1 MGEASGGSG
10 VSKAVFSAEGACGG
24 SSSFEVQ
31 YNPKDFKFDKKV
43 TWKNHDDMGQE
54 ASLEF
59 QKVTPATMSMDL
71 IFDTT
76 HDQSDVRTVWVNRL
90 LSLTNPDVTP
100 VGGEAGELDKA
111 RPPIVRFIWGAFEMK
126 GVFESVNV
134 SYMMFTSSGTPLR
147 AKVAVKM
154 KEWKPTKFKDGESGA
169 RAGYGSAPT
178 QLVTVQAGETVAS
191 LAAKHGVDPKQ
202 LAEDNG
208 WDDPLEDVKAGI
220 TALIK
225 REAKAALP
233 GVPDSVW
240 KKF

>member
-24 SSSFEVQ
+24 SKSFSVQ

-100 VGGEAGELDKA
+100 VGGEAGKLDKA
-111 RPPIVRFIWGAFEMK
+111 RPPIVSFVWGNFRMK
-126 GVFESVNV
+126 GVFESLNV
-134 SYMMFTSSGTPLR
+134 SYMMFTSDGTPLR

-154 KEWKPTKFKDGESGA
+154 KEWKPTKFKDGEAGA

-178 QLVTVQAGETVAS
+178 QLVTVQAGETAAS
-191 LAAKHGVDPKQ
+191 MAAKHGVDQKK
-202 LAEDNG
+202 LCEDNG

-220 TALIK
+220 TAVIK
-225 REAKAALP
+225 RGVKAALP
-233 GVPDSVW
+233 GAPDSVW
-240 KKF
+240 KF